1 MWDSLVN
8 ELHRWQNLVGAVVGG
23 LFSLGV
29 AFLVGYLARRR
40 EDRAA
45 GMLLVGTLVQMLAR
59 NAQLDRLAKEKAI
72 PEADFHKWFSE
83 KLVQSRPK
91 MSSEFEASLIRL
103 MPTDLHLAAHLELFK
118 VLMGEMNE
126 CLDRLAEDYKNLHE
140 KGKPQRPGANIETDA
155 KLSTKAFKGA
165 VLHASCAERLIT
177 HLVHGQFP
185 SWHRLRGWLRPTE
198 EERKCQ
204 QLLKTGNA

>member
-1 MWDSLVN
+1 MWDSFVDQI
-8 ELHRWQNLVGAVVGG
+8 HRWQNLAGAVVGG

-29 AFLVGYLARRR
+29 ALLVAHVARRR

-45 GMLLVGTLVQMLAR
+45 GMLLVGTLVQMMAR
-59 NAQLDRLAKEKAI
+59 NAQLERLAKEKAI

-91 MSSEFEASLIRL
+91 MSAEFEASLIRL
-103 MPTDLHLAAHLELFK
+103 MPADLHLAAHLELFK
-118 VLMGEMNE
+118 TLIAEMDE

-140 KGKPQRPGANIETDA
+140 KGKLQRPVANIETDA
-155 KLSTKAFKGA
+155 KLATRAFGGA
-165 VLHASCAERLIT
+165 VLHATCAERLIT
-177 HLVHGQFP
+177 HMVHSHFP
-185 SWHRLRGWLRPTE
+185 SWHRLRGWLRPSME
-198 EERKCQ
+198 EQKCQ

>member
-1 MWDSLVN
+1 MWDSLIDQI
-8 ELHRWQNLVGAVVGG
+8 HRWQNLAGAVVGG

-29 AFLVGYLARRR
+29 ALLVAYLARRR

-59 NAQLDRLAKEKAI
+59 NTQLEKLAKEKAI
-72 PEADFHKWFSE
+72 PDADFHKWFSE

-91 MSSEFEASLIRL
+91 MSTEFEASLIRL
-103 MPTDLHLAAHLELFK
+103 LPADIHLAAHLELFK
-118 VLMGEMNE
+118 ILIAEMDE

-140 KGKPQRPGANIETDA
+140 KGRPQRPVANTQTDA
-155 KLSTKAFKGA
+155 KLSTRAFQGA
-165 VLHASCAERLIT
+165 ILHASCAERLIARV
-177 HLVHGQFP
+177 VHGHFP
-185 SWHRLRGWLRPTE
+185 SWYRLRAWLWPTE